1 MKQPTHVNRLLELTD
16 PQGPDEF
23 AAAVIDGLSKPRKT
37 LPCQFLY
44 DARGSALFEQI
55 TELPEYY
62 PTRTEIGILQ
72 EQASEITASIPDDSV
87 LVEFGSGSSIKTE
100 LLLKHLPPTVAYVPI
115 DVSPSAL
122 SEATHR
128 LESRFPKLTIYPI
141 TGSFTDP
148 VELPLSLQQ
157 RPRVGFFP
165 GSTIGN
171 WTAEDAVSLLASFR
185 GVLNEHGRLIVG
197 VDLKKDARTLVR
209 AYNDSAGITAAFNLN
224 LLVRI
229 NRELGSAIDIS
240 NFRHEAIYD
249 SLRGRI
255 EMHLESVVE
264 HTTHISGRKF
274 HFHAG
279 ESIHTENSYKYTVA
293 EFQDLARKAGWST
306 GRVWTDG
313 GAQFSIHELTARPN
327 DPERTSPVEA
337 GKVVQ
342 ECR

>member
-1 MKQPTHVNRLLELTD
+1 
-16 PQGPDEF
+16 
-23 AAAVIDGLSKPRKT
+23 
-37 LPCQFLY
+37 
-44 DARGSALFEQI
+44 
-55 TELPEYY
+55 
-62 PTRTEIGILQ
+62 
-72 EQASEITASIPDDSV
+72 
-87 LVEFGSGSSIKTE
+87 
-100 LLLKHLPPTVAYVPI
+100 
-115 DVSPSAL
+115 
-122 SEATHR
+122 
-128 LESRFPKLTIYPI
+128 
-141 TGSFTDP
+141 
-148 VELPLSLQQ
+148 
-157 RPRVGFFP
+157 
-165 GSTIGN
+165 
-171 WTAEDAVSLLASFR
+171 
-185 GVLNEHGRLIVG
+185 LIVG

-249 SLRGRI
+249 PLRGRI